1 LIDEIKIIILVGYV
15 RKMKKCI
22 IAVVTLFAVSMG
34 TGSVFADSSLKI
46 AYVDLQK
53 ALELTSEGQ
62 KVQKQFKTEVDD
74 EQKRIDKKK
83 AEFEKLKED
92 LDKKKLTL
100 NENALREKE
109 EELIVA
115 ERELKRSFQD
125 SQEKLRRKNASLV
138 GELVQKMRILVE
150 RLGADEGYSFIL
162 ERNSQGLVYADSS
175 LDLTDKL
182 VKKFDAEYSK

>member
-1 LIDEIKIIILVGYV
+1 
-15 RKMKKCI
+15 MKKCM
-22 IAVVTLFAVSMG
+22 IAVIALLAVSMG
-34 TGSVFADSSLKI
+34 TSSVFADSPLKI

-138 GELVQKMRILVE
+138 GELVQKMRTLVE
-150 RLGADEGYSFIL
+150 KLGADEGYSFIL
-162 ERNSQGLVYADSS
+162 ERNSQGLVFADSS